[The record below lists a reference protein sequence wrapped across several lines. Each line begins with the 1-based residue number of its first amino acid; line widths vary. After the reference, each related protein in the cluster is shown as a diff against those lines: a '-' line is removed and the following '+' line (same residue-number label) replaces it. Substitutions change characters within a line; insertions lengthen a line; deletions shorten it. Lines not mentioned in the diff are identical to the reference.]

1 MATAD
6 SDGTLDG
13 VLASI
18 NLSSYV
24 HRILAEGFESAADLA
39 ELTNDEATAL
49 GSDLGMKRGEV
60 RLLEKATSATTV
72 TVNVNTRCRSIIM
85 SPPHPTSPHPTLMSK
100 TAARTSDGSLL
111 AVARQ
116 DA

>member
-1 MATAD
+1 MVGGVASASAVVSRSSVQAAMATAD

-39 ELTNDEATAL
+39 ELEPSEVADLSAL
-49 GSDLGMKRGEV
+49 VVKGMHKR
-60 RLLEKATSATTV
+60 RFDK
-72 TVNVNTRCRSIIM
+72 
-85 SPPHPTSPHPTLMSK
+85 
-100 TAARTSDGSLL
+100 
-111 AVARQ
+111 AVA
-116 DA
+116 ALKEA